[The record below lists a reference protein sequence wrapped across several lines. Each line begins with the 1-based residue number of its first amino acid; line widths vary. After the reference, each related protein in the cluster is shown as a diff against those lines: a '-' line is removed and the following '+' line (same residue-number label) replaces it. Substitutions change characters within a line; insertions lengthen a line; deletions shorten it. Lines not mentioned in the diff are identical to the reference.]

1 MSFCPN
7 CEMDYKGNVSVCP
20 ECGEHLI
27 EVAEDEEREEELAAE
42 EVEQL
47 LLYRSPSP
55 EITEELSD
63 ALRDAGIAFDFRKLE
78 VSSRTVKSLYRG
90 QNVDGEFYVSED
102 DFEAAKE
109 IAEGIIGDLDEDIV

>member
-1 MSFCPN
+1 
-7 CEMDYKGNVSVCP
+7 MDYKGNVSVCP
-20 ECGEHLI
+20 ECGDHLI
-27 EVAEDEEREEELAAE
+27 EIAEDEEREEELAAE

-55 EITEELSD
+55 EITEEMSD
-63 ALRDAGIAFDFRKLE
+63 ALRDAGIAFEFRKLE

-102 DFEAAKE
+102 DFETAKE

>member
-1 MSFCPN
+1 MPFCRN

-20 ECGEHLI
+20 ECGDHLI
-27 EVAEDEEREEELAAE
+27 EIAEDEEREEELAAE

-55 EITEELSD
+55 EITEEMSD
-63 ALRDAGIAFDFRKLE
+63 ALRDAGIAFEFRKLE

-102 DFEAAKE
+102 DFETAKE